1 MRLAQERAPSPG
13 RKCNYCKNAFLTKR
27 DLALKVGTELV
38 KSLRY
43 KLQMMGVPIEG
54 AANVLVDN
62 TSVVKNSTIPSST
75 LQKKHNSICY
85 HYVREA
91 VAARLIRIAYVPSTE
106 NLADVFTKPM
116 GASKLRS
123 FIQRI
128 LY

>member
-1 MRLAQERAPSPG
+1 ML
-13 RKCNYCKNAFLTKR
+13 
-27 DLALKVGTELV
+27 
-38 KSLRY
+38 
-43 KLQMMGVPIEG
+43 GVPIEG

-62 TSVVKNSTIPSST
+62 ESVVKNSTVPSST

-91 VAARLIRIAYVPSTE
+91 VAAKCLRIAHVPSE
-106 NLADVFTKPM
+106 QNLADALTKPL
-116 GASKLRS
+116 GASKLKA